1 MIGDE
6 GGEYIKITIA
16 KGMKS
21 LDNFIEYNIEM
32 MDGYLFV

>member
-1 MIGDE
+1 MNSTINRQIKYRGYVIGDE

-21 LDNFIEYNIEM
+21 
-32 MDGYLFV
+32 